1 VLRRLKDWWLPL
13 DSQRNLERTEEKLA
27 ELGTVDAKL
36 QSLVKRLISAIY
48 EKSYPHH
55 FNEINTTRRAQMAK
69 PTKKVKPTIELLQK
83 CPTGIK
89 GLDEITGGGL
99 PQGRPTLVCGGTG
112 CGKTLL
118 AMEFLVRGATEYG
131 EPGVYMSFEEKSE
144 ELTKNFAS
152 LGFDLNDLV
161 ARKKL
166 ALDYVHIERKEIEE
180 TGEYDLEGLF
190 IRIGYAIATVG
201 AKRVVLDTIE
211 TLFSGFTDEVILRSE
226 LKRLFGFLKD
236 KGVTAVITGEQGEGS
251 LTRFGLEEYVAD
263 CVIFLNHIVEQQIA
277 TRRMRIVKYRGS
289 AHGTNEYPF
298 LIDEQGFSV
307 MPISSI
313 GLDHAASKERV
324 STGIPRLDTMLGV
337 EGYYRGSS
345 VLVTGTA
352 GTGKSSMAA
361 HFVDAACRRGERCL
375 YFAFEESR
383 NQIIRNMRSIG
394 IDLEQW
400 VNKGLLEF
408 RNSRPSLYG
417 LEMHLVTMH
426 KAIEGF
432 KPAIVVVDP
441 ISNLVAAAS
450 EMEVKSML
458 SRLIDFLKMKQ
469 ITAFCTDLTAVGGSL
484 ERTEVGISSLMD
496 TWLLLQ
502 FMEANGERNR
512 GLYILKSRGMEH
524 SNQVREYCL
533 TSNGAQ
539 LQDVYVGPGGVLTGA
554 SRVAQEARDKA
565 ETLERSQE
573 IERKQRDIERKKAVI
588 EAQIEALRNS
598 FEAEKDE
605 LERAIAREKLH
616 QEVLVEETQAMA
628 RARKADELPPIKG
641 NAVKTGK
648 RGRK

>member
-1 VLRRLKDWWLPL
+1 
-13 DSQRNLERTEEKLA
+13 
-27 ELGTVDAKL
+27 
-36 QSLVKRLISAIY
+36 
-48 EKSYPHH
+48 
-55 FNEINTTRRAQMAK
+55 MAK
-69 PTKKVKPTIELLQK
+69 TNKQAKPVVESLQK

-89 GLDEITGGGL
+89 GLDEITGGGF

-118 AMEFLVRGATEYG
+118 AMEFLIRGATEFS
-131 EPGVYMSFEEKSE
+131 EPGVFMSFEEKSD
-144 ELTKNFAS
+144 ELAKNFAS
-152 LGFDLNDLV
+152 LGFDLNALAAD
-161 ARKKL
+161 KKI
-166 ALDYVHIERKEIEE
+166 ALDYIHIDRSEIEE

-190 IRIGYAIATVG
+190 IRLSYAIDSIG
-201 AKRVVLDTIE
+201 AKRVALDTVE
-211 TLFSGFTDEVILRSE
+211 ALFSGFSNEVILRAE
-226 LKRLFGFLKD
+226 LRRLFGFLKS
-236 KGVTAVITGEQGEGS
+236 KGVTAVITGEQGEKS

-263 CVIFLNHIVEQQIA
+263 CVIFLNHKVEQQIA

-313 GLDHAASKERV
+313 GLDHAASSERV
-324 STGIPRLDTMLGV
+324 SSGIPRLDTMLG
-337 EGYYRGSS
+337 EKGYFRGSS
-345 VLVTGTA
+345 ILVTGTS
-352 GTGKSSMAA
+352 GSGKTSMSA

-383 NQIIRNMRSIG
+383 LQIIRNMRSIG

-426 KAIEGF
+426 KAIEAF

-458 SRLIDFLKMKQ
+458 SRLIDFLKMEG
-469 ITAFCTDLTAVGGSL
+469 ITAFCTDLTSAGSSL
-484 ERTEVGISSLMD
+484 ERTDVGISSLID

-502 FMEANGERNR
+502 VIEGSGERNR

-524 SNQVREYCL
+524 SNQVREFRL
-533 TSNGAQ
+533 SNHGAI
-539 LQDVYVGPGGVLTGA
+539 LQDVYVGTGGVLTGA
-554 SRVAQEARDKA
+554 GRVAQEAKEKA
-565 ETLERSQE
+565 EAMERNQE

-588 EAQIEALRNS
+588 EAQIAALRTS
-598 FEAEKDE
+598 FEAEKDD

-616 QEVLVEETQAMA
+616 QEVLAEESQAMA
-628 RARKADELPPIKG
+628 RSRKADEQPAKKG
-641 NAVKTGK
+641 NIIKAGK
-648 RGRK
+648 KVGK